1 MLGNHQQAGMDYTE
15 TFSLVAKMTSVR
27 TFLSIA
33 TFKNWELY
41 QMDVHNTFLHGD
53 LDEEIYMKLLLGF
66 KSPDPS

>member
-33 TFKNWELY
+33 TFKNWELH